1 MSSSSNL
8 LLTSDLIADLLSNAS
23 QFNFNFDSFSKD
35 DFALGQKVV
44 DRALSDLSSDVST
57 SDLATLASRASN
69 GVLVSDL
76 ATLAS
81 RASNGVLVSDL
92 AALASTSRASNGV
105 LVSDLAALAADLVS
119 KGTLSSDSLT
129 NIATNLSSAFQ
140 STLQKDSQLAPPASN
155 GPQTGCMCSYCQ
167 RLRAMQSAP
176 SAFDPSIGVSGV
188 SGFMGLPAN
197 GAAFTTVGSNGER
210 VSNGMVNGL
219 PFIGNQLKWNNTDS
233 SGATLVTYAF
243 DNSFGVNG
251 VSTERAKTLF
261 ASALQTWADYAP
273 LDFVETT
280 DPGSGDK
287 VDIFAQ
293 SAAID
298 GLGKTLAY
306 TYFPTVGDVTYD
318 TAETWTENSFL
329 ETTVHELGHAL
340 GLDHEDNAPAI
351 MNSVLSN
358 RYTDVNK
365 PFLFDD
371 DINSIRSLYGSGKG
385 SVVTLNPLT
394 PLTPLTPE
402 PTIAT
407 GPNLVTN
414 GSFEDVPVNVGE
426 SAGYSQVKGWS
437 TIAGDGFWVD
447 RRPETVG
454 QAADGT
460 AWANLDMNGKNST
473 IGQNID
479 TLTGQSY
486 GLSVDFSNGGESD
499 STTSIE
505 VFWEGI
511 KLDTL
516 SGGGKGSWRHFD
528 YDVKGGNRSVSTL
541 AFRAIGPADN
551 VGGFID
557 NIVVQAAKEASIAPP
572 DQGLGA
578 AAMPTANRDPISG
591 DHHDL
596 VAADSLASQ
605 PLTPS
610 TSPNWI

>member
-35 DFALGQKVV
+35 DFTSGKEVV
-44 DRALSDLSSDVST
+44 NRVLSDLPQFDLNLDSFSKADLTSGKEIVNRVLSDLPSDIST
-57 SDLATLASRASN
+57 SNLATLAS
-69 GVLVSDL
+69 
-76 ATLAS
+76 TL
-81 RASNGVLVSDL
+81 ASNGVLVSDL
-92 AALASTSRASNGV
+92 AALAT
-105 LVSDLAALAADLVS
+105 DLVS
-119 KGTLSSDSLT
+119 KDTVSSDSLT
-129 NIATNLSSAFQ
+129 DIATNLSSALQPAF
-140 STLQKDSQLAPPASN
+140 QKDPQLAS
-155 GPQTGCMCSYCQ
+155 
-167 RLRAMQSAP
+167 
-176 SAFDPSIGVSGV
+176 SAFDPSIGVPSL
-188 SGFMGLPAN
+188 SDFTGLPN
-197 GAAFTTVGSNGER
+197 NVAAFTTVGSNGER
-210 VSNGMVNGL
+210 VSNGAVNGL
-219 PFIGNQLKWNNTDS
+219 PFTGNQLKWNNTDS
-233 SGATLVTYAF
+233 TGATLVTFAF

-261 ASALQTWADYAP
+261 VSALQTWADYAP
-273 LDFVETT
+273 LDFVETA
-280 DPGSGDK
+280 DLGSGDQ

-318 TAETWTENSFL
+318 TAEVWTESSFL

-340 GLDHEDNAPAI
+340 GLDHEDNTPAI
-351 MNSVLSN
+351 MNSVLGN
-358 RYTDVNK
+358 RYNNVNR

-371 DINSIRSLYGSGKG
+371 DINGIRSLYGSGKG
-385 SVVTLNPLT
+385 TVVTLNPLPVT
-394 PLTPLTPE
+394 PVTPE
-402 PTIAT
+402 PAIAT
-407 GPNLVTN
+407 GPDLVTN

-426 SAGYSQVKGWS
+426 SAGYRQVKGWS
-437 TIAGDGFWVD
+437 TIFGDGFWVD

-460 AWANLDMNGKNST
+460 AWANLDINGKNST

-486 GLSVDFSNGGESD
+486 SLSVDFSNGGESD

-505 VFWEGI
+505 VFWEGV

-528 YDVKGGNRSVSTL
+528 YDVQGGNRSVSTL

-557 NIVVQAAKEASIAPP
+557 NIVVKAAKEALVTPL
-572 DQGLGA
+572 DQDLGA
-578 AAMPTANRDPISG
+578 AAMPTANRDPVLCAR
-591 DHHDL
+591 HDL

-605 PLTPS
+605 PLTPL

>member
-35 DFALGQKVV
+35 DFTSGKEVV
-44 DRALSDLSSDVST
+44 NRVLSDLPQFDLNLDSFSKADLTSGKEVINRVLSDLPSDIST
-57 SDLATLASRASN
+57 SNLATLASN
-69 GVLVSDL
+69 D
-76 ATLAS
+76 
-81 RASNGVLVSDL
+81 VLVSDL
-92 AALASTSRASNGV
+92 AALAT
-105 LVSDLAALAADLVS
+105 DLVS
-119 KGTLSSDSLT
+119 KGTLSSGSLT
-129 NIATNLSSAFQ
+129 DIATNLSSALQPAF
-140 STLQKDSQLAPPASN
+140 QKDSQLAPSASN

-176 SAFDPSIGVSGV
+176 SAFDPLIGIPGV
-188 SGFMGLPAN
+188 SGFTGLPAK

-210 VSNGMVNGL
+210 VSNGTVNGL
-219 PFIGNQLKWNNTDS
+219 PFTGSQLKWNNTDS
-233 SGATLVTYAF
+233 TGATLVTFAF

-273 LDFVETT
+273 LDFVETA
-280 DPGSGDK
+280 DPGSGDQ

-318 TAETWTENSFL
+318 TAEVWTESSFL

-351 MNSVLSN
+351 MNSVLGN
-358 RYTDVNK
+358 RYNNVNR

-385 SVVTLNPLT
+385 TVVTLNPLPVT
-394 PLTPLTPE
+394 PVTPE
-402 PTIAT
+402 PAIAT
-407 GPNLVTN
+407 GPDLVTN

-426 SAGYSQVKGWS
+426 SAGYRQVKGWS
-437 TIAGDGFWVD
+437 TIFGDGFWVD

-505 VFWEGI
+505 VFWEGV

-528 YDVKGGNRSVSTL
+528 YDVQGGNRSVSTL

-557 NIVVQAAKEASIAPP
+557 NIVVKAAKEALVTPL
-572 DQGLGA
+572 DQDLGA

-591 DHHDL
+591 ERHDL
-596 VAADSLASQ
+596 VAADSLASL

>member
-35 DFALGQKVV
+35 DFTSGKEVV
-44 DRALSDLSSDVST
+44 NRVLSDLPQFDLNLDSFSKADLTSGKEIVNRVLSDLPSDIST
-57 SDLATLASRASN
+57 SNLATLASN
-69 GVLVSDL
+69 D
-76 ATLAS
+76 
-81 RASNGVLVSDL
+81 VLVSDL
-92 AALASTSRASNGV
+92 AALAT
-105 LVSDLAALAADLVS
+105 DLVS
-119 KGTLSSDSLT
+119 KGTLSSGSLT
-129 NIATNLSSAFQ
+129 DIATNLSSALQPAF
-140 STLQKDSQLAPPASN
+140 QKDPQLAS
-155 GPQTGCMCSYCQ
+155 
-167 RLRAMQSAP
+167 
-176 SAFDPSIGVSGV
+176 SAFGPSIGVPSF
-188 SGFMGLPAN
+188 SGFTGLPN
-197 GAAFTTVGSNGER
+197 NVAAFTTVGSNGER
-210 VSNGMVNGL
+210 VSNGTVNGL
-219 PFIGNQLKWNNTDS
+219 PFTGSQLKWNNTDS
-233 SGATLVTYAF
+233 TGATLVTFAF

-273 LDFVETT
+273 LDFVETA
-280 DPGSGDK
+280 DPGSGDQ

-318 TAETWTENSFL
+318 TAEVWTESSFL

-340 GLDHEDNAPAI
+340 GLDHEDNTPAI
-351 MNSVLSN
+351 MNSVLGN
-358 RYTDVNK
+358 RYNNVNR

-385 SVVTLNPLT
+385 TVVTLNPL
-394 PLTPLTPE
+394 PVTPE
-402 PTIAT
+402 PAIAT
-407 GPNLVTN
+407 GPDLVTN

-426 SAGYSQVKGWS
+426 SAGYRQVKGWS
-437 TIAGDGFWVD
+437 TIFGDGFWVD

-505 VFWEGI
+505 VFWEGV

-528 YDVKGGNRSVSTL
+528 YDVQGGNRSVSTL

-557 NIVVQAAKEASIAPP
+557 NIVVKAAKEALVTPL
-572 DQGLGA
+572 DQDLGA

-591 DHHDL
+591 ERHDL

-605 PLTPS
+605 PLTPL